1 MTPGLHRTF
10 KRIKET
16 NSHTNDPE
24 QGGKAPEEQGRK
36 RNTSLRVGAA
46 GPQETFVRFRK
57 RRSLWE
63 DDFVRGALLGGSL
76 DLRVHGFT
84 ERLDRETPWP
94 HAPKQGTLHPA
105 EQVDDPAGKSPALE
119 VHTQRRPVEYATFKS
134 R

>member
-57 RRSLWE
+57 RRSLWA
-63 DDFVRGALLGGSL
+63 DDFVRGAPLGGSL
-76 DLRVHGFT
+76 DLRVHGLT
-84 ERLDRETPWP
+84 ERLQAAFQLPVGSL
-94 HAPKQGTLHPA
+94 APRSQA
-105 EQVDDPAGKSPALE
+105 RYSP
-119 VHTQRRPVEYATFKS
+119 PG
-134 R
+134 